1 MKKQNHDKKL
11 SLKKVQ
17 VMKLSNMKKINGG
30 SGFQQDFYEDQDP
43 TTPPIQ
49 QMPSA
54 KCNG

>member
-1 MKKQNHDKKL
+1 MKKQNQDKKL

-30 SGFQQDFYEDQDP
+30 SGFQQGLYGDQEP
-43 TTPPIQ
+43 TPPIQ